1 MFENMK
7 YSIIIVAYKAFD
19 KLEACIKSIHKY
31 PPNES
36 YEIIV
41 VDNSREFVNV
51 KDVKTFYPEKNLGYS
66 AGANYGASYAKGEI
80 LIFVNPDTLVNKF
93 WCEEMYKG
101 LEISEQIGAV
111 GPISN
116 FVAGLQH
123 ADNHMVQY
131 SEHAKNADMALRGM
145 SGRYLGT
152 DMLIGFFLMTPKKV
166 FNEIGGFD
174 PDLFLGCDDLDYSLK
189 LSQAGYKM
197 VIATSVYVYHYGHE
211 SFKQN
216 PESAKLIKQ
225 TENIYIE
232 KLMKQFNG
240 NPPTAVELWGFD
252 MINTQPVKPV
262 KLSVSMIVKD
272 EDKNLT
278 ELLPQLSFADEI
290 IIIDT
295 KPNREG
301 WMKDNMGDI
310 INEWTYR
317 FVDKE
322 VSKKVGGGYF
332 SWDNSFA
339 DARNFSLS
347 KCTGDWVLWLD
358 ADDRIP
364 EGMGELIRAII
375 DKPGP
380 LTANKK
386 CHFGFKIV
394 DHGQGSTFTA
404 EQPRLF
410 PNIKGMKWENRV
422 HENYMK
428 SAVELGLTYVI
439 ADGVEIE
446 HTGYNDPKLNK
457 QKSDRNIRLLELEE
471 DSGSKF
477 YQLGK
482 EYHSQSNYAEA
493 VKFYL
498 KSADYVDGME
508 RDHIRYSIALC
519 HYQEQGISFPQYR
532 PDWLLENNNK
542 PDATFLLAEYY
553 YFQDQNDKAKELY
566 QKYLSF
572 GAITDPFGT
581 NQSSFRVACEER
593 LKVIG

>member
-1 MFENMK
+1 MDLEKINVVEKMK

-19 KLEACIKSIHKY
+19 KLEACINSIQKY
-31 PPNES
+31 PPKES

-41 VDNSREFVNV
+41 VDNSREMDTKLNGCTVYF
-51 KDVKTFYPEKNLGYS
+51 PEKNLGYS
-66 AGANYGASYAKGEI
+66 AGANYGESYAKGEI
-80 LIFVNPDTLVNKF
+80 LIFVNPDTLVSEF
-93 WCEEMYKG
+93 WCEELQRG
-101 LEISEQIGAV
+101 LDISEQIGAV

-123 ADNHMVQY
+123 ANNHMQQY
-131 SEHAKNADMALRGM
+131 PDYKKNATMALRGM
-145 SGRYLGT
+145 AGRYLST

-166 FNEIGGFD
+166 FDEIGGFD

-189 LSQAGYKM
+189 LKDAGYKM
-197 VIATSVYVYHYGHE
+197 VIATGVYVYHYGHE

-225 TENIYIE
+225 TENVYIE
-232 KLMKQFNG
+232 KLMKQFDG
-240 NPPTAVELWGFD
+240 NPPTAEELWGFD

-262 KLSVSMIVKD
+262 KLSVSMIVRDLSRQSGK
-272 EDKNLT
+272 LT
-278 ELLPQLSFADEI
+278 QLVNEIRFADEI
-290 IIIDT
+290 VIIT
-295 KPNREG
+295 TT
-301 WMKDNMGDI
+301 GDENTSYLDEKI
-310 INEWTYR
+310 KTYH
-317 FVDKE
+317 FPWND
-322 VSKKVGGGYF
+322 
-332 SWDNSFA
+332 SFA
-339 DARNFSLS
+339 DARNYSLS
-347 KCTGDWVLWLD
+347 KCTGDWVLWI
-358 ADDRIP
+358 DDDDKIH
-364 EGMGELIRAII
+364 EGMGKMIRAII

-380 LTANKK
+380 LTAQKK

-410 PNIKGMKWENRV
+410 PRVDGLKWENRV
-422 HENYMK
+422 HETYTK
-428 SAVELGLTYVI
+428 SADELGLTYVI

-446 HTGYNDPKLNK
+446 HTGYSDPKLNK
-457 QKSDRNIRLLELEE
+457 QKSDRNIRLLKLEE
-471 DSGSKF
+471 DSGRKF

-482 EYHSQSNYAEA
+482 EYHSQGEYGMA
-493 VKFYL
+493 VEFYG
-498 KSADYVDGME
+498 KSIDYVTGME
-508 RDHIRYSIALC
+508 KDHINYSMALAV
-519 HYQEQGISFPQYR
+519 YQHQGVNFFKYNTI
-532 PDWLLENNNK
+532 WLLDGNNK

-553 YFQDQNDKAKELY
+553 YFQDQNKKAKELY